1 MKNSIESAKY
11 GLSQSLKP
19 QLAPLTLAI
28 GGILSAGWA
37 QADTIT
43 VTTLAPGTDADEC
56 TLRSAMITA
65 STGSP
70 NGACPVISGSEVTI
84 EFGGLSGTIYE
95 LNLEAY
101 SLDSLTIDGNEQITI
116 AGNGTARILDVMDS
130 VDRLVLDG
138 LTITGGSADS
148 AGGGVRSRT
157 KHIEIHNSVIT
168 GNEGTSSGGAIHA
181 PTVDGGSAQI
191 HNSRFEDN
199 VATLYGGGGLAISL
213 NDGPVEIR
221 HSEFKN
227 NETNGAG
234 GGGLV
239 ILNESDS
246 SFSIKHNTFVN
257 NHNLDEDSRGGAL
270 YANVASVDDGTFAY
284 NSVRE
289 NSSGFAGGGVH
300 IRAINSDIEIR
311 DNDIEQNHAEY
322 GGGFAAD
329 LSRTDLAVLGQSFE
343 ANTSDDIGAGMFIE
357 TGSSSEFTLEQTTFL
372 DNVAGGC
379 GGGLAVVGE
388 LPSLGVSYSSFV
400 NNEGTCGGG
409 IFISMID
416 IDEFEG
422 IIEHSEISGNSA
434 TGQGGGIFSSL
445 YGDSGLSLAVRNS
458 TLSGNTGTHGA
469 GLVMGGHGELEISYS
484 TFKDNE
490 ADVYGGGMMHISYEA
505 NTCQVI
511 NSVFQNTPD
520 EIFGGPAFC
529 DVAASLLANAQD
541 STFNNLAGN
550 ILDEDPELGPL
561 SNHGGI
567 GGRTHRPQESSPIIE
582 AGQDFGALPDHDQRG
597 PGFARQVGDGLDMGA
612 YESQVLTDA
621 IFSDRFEEQDED
633 PGDPDDPDD
642 PDDPNGE

>member
-1 MKNSIESAKY
+1 M
-11 GLSQSLKP
+11 
-19 QLAPLTLAI
+19 
-28 GGILSAGWA
+28 
-37 QADTIT
+37 
-43 VTTLAPGTDADEC
+43 
-56 TLRSAMITA
+56 
-65 STGSP
+65 
-70 NGACPVISGSEVTI
+70 
-84 EFGGLSGTIYE
+84 
-95 LNLEAY
+95 
-101 SLDSLTIDGNEQITI
+101 
-116 AGNGTARILDVMDS
+116 
-130 VDRLVLDG
+130 
-138 LTITGGSADS
+138 
-148 AGGGVRSRT
+148 
-157 KHIEIHNSVIT
+157 
-168 GNEGTSSGGAIHA
+168 

-199 VATLYGGGGLAISL
+199 VATLYAGGGLAISL
-213 NDGPVEIR
+213 DDGPVEIH

-234 GGGLV
+234 GGGLL
-239 ILNESDS
+239 IINDLSSDL
-246 SFSIKHNTFVN
+246 SIKHNTFVN

-270 YANVASVDDGTFAY
+270 YANLASVEGTFAY
-284 NSVRE
+284 NSIRE
-289 NSSGFAGGGVH
+289 NSSGFAGGGAL
-300 IRAINSDIEIR
+300 ITASNSDIEIR

-322 GGGFAAD
+322 GGGFAAN
-329 LSRTDLAVLGQSFE
+329 LSGTNLAVLGQSFE
-343 ANTSDDIGAGMFIE
+343 ANTSDDFGAGLLVE
-357 TGSSSEFTLEQTTFL
+357 ANSSSSLELEQTTFL

-379 GGGLAVVGE
+379 GGGLAVIGE
-388 LPSLGVSYSSFV
+388 PPSLGVSYSSFV
-400 NNEGTCGGG
+400 NNESTCGGA
-409 IFISMID
+409 IFIDLSD

-422 IIEHSEISGNSA
+422 TIEHSEISGNSA

-490 ADVYGGGMMHISYEA
+490 ADVYGGGMMHISFEA

-612 YESQVLTDA
+612 YESQILTDA
-621 IFSDRFEEQDED
+621 IFSDRFEE
-633 PGDPDDPDD
+633 
-642 PDDPNGE
+642 